1 MIKTLALDIL
11 LPNGC
16 VVVVECEEDMTLE
29 KIKQQTIAS
38 IKRQNVFANLIHDQK
53 NYYLESVTSSAQI
66 IPLHEEHTK
75 LNELNLF
82 YPYLTLKEHD
92 AFLDEKDDLALMSL
106 LLGFPLD
113 DFASTLEREACE
125 ARSLLNRLADM
136 LVQESVKD
144 LRRGG
149 SQDASTQMDDEE
161 KQSMLIKCQNLLKQ
175 FSLSSDVRPIFVQV
189 QERHSVSPICFN
201 LSSSLYSAPVDVV
214 ANVIALKL
222 SADNPSMS
230 VDERTKII
238 KEYKNLYW
246 LQAFGCEERLS
257 GLKPLIQSRY
267 VQTCLRLDK
276 PLYFK
281 LINVEST
288 IGSGKKRCLTMIQE
302 AIKQEEERKKPQKFG
317 GRSNETRQ
325 VWNEK
330 DIACRQ
336 FSLRILSGQ
345 LIPAGEFDEVKIILG
360 LYHGTQP
367 LFSGSILESR
377 SVDTIN
383 PDWQQEMK
391 FDITLLNLPPASKLC
406 CSIHFHRRRTPLLV
420 SDEWICIGWANLN
433 VFNHNSCLI
442 QGRQKVRFWPTDS
455 NSSKMGSSTYGF
467 NERALA
473 GINPDRSYPT
483 IELEFPTYKYQI
495 ATLSPRNGLAMQPQ
509 TRSEVLLRSCAFQDE
524 LEDDNDSPIQSDFY
538 NWLRSN
544 EFELTEQSRAE
555 LWERR
560 YECMRVPE
568 SLPRWLKCVKW
579 SNREHILEA
588 YKVVETWPT
597 KNLDPLM
604 TALELLDVDYPD
616 PFVRFSA
623 VRLLDTRIDDDRLL
637 PVILQIVQAV
647 KNEPYHDSAL
657 ARFLLKRSLLNQ
669 QIGHFFY
676 WHSRAELK
684 NPQCKVRFGLL
695 LEAYLRYCGDYA
707 EDLGRQVRTVDKLTY
722 IAEMIQ
728 NSSHD
733 ELYNQK
739 ASLAHILKRD
749 EFLQNLQ
756 YFRSPVD
763 HDVELGELVLENC
776 RIMSSA
782 RRPLWLRWT
791 NASEYAEH
799 FFPTFDL
806 IFKHG
811 DDLRQDMLA
820 LQFIQMIDIIWKA
833 DGLDLS
839 LLPYGCL
846 ATGFCSG
853 FIEVVKNAK
862 TIMNIQKLGGLKGQ
876 FQFDASALYRWIA
889 KNNPGPEKLKV
900 AIDLFTRS
908 CAGYCVITYV
918 LGVADRHP
926 DNIMV
931 NERGQLFHIDF
942 GHILGNF
949 KMKFGIRRERTQLVL
964 IDDFV
969 RVITNNSSEKNP
981 IETREFQN
989 FKKLCIK
996 GYRILRRQYR
1006 QIICLFKLMMNCD
1019 LTELN
1024 CESDMDYIRQTFAI
1038 DIGANEQEAC
1048 ARFEQVLLDSYRS
1061 SMKTRVDWVFHALNH
1076 FNS

>member
-1 MIKTLALDIL
+1 MSIVKKILLDIL
-11 LPNGC
+11 LSNGC
-16 VVVVECEEDMTLE
+16 VIVVECEEDMTLD
-29 KIKQQTIAS
+29 KIKQNILS
-38 IKRQNVFANLIHDQK
+38 CIKRQAPFNELVHDHK
-53 NYYLESVTSSAQI
+53 NYYLESVTLSAQI
-66 IPLHEEHTK
+66 IPLYDEQIK
-75 LNELNLF
+75 LNKLNLF
-82 YPYLTLKEHD
+82 YGYLSLREHD
-92 AFLDEKDDLALMSL
+92 AFLDEKDDLPLMSL

-125 ARSLLNRLADM
+125 ARSSLNGNIIFADILA
-136 LVQESVKD
+136 QESVKD
-144 LRRGG
+144 LQRNGL
-149 SQDASTQMDDEE
+149 QENDE
-161 KQSMLIKCQNLLKQ
+161 KQSNLVKSQNLLQQ
-175 FSLSSDVRPIFVQV
+175 FGLTSDIRPIFVQV
-189 QERHSVSPICFN
+189 QERHSTSPICFN
-201 LSSSLYSAPVDVV
+201 LSSSLYSSPIDIV
-214 ANVIALKL
+214 ANVILSKL
-222 SADNPSMS
+222 SASNPAMPNEEKMKI
-230 VDERTKII
+230 VEEYRTR
-238 KEYKNLYW
+238 YW
-246 LQAFGCEERLS
+246 LQAFGCEERIF
-257 GLKPLIQSRY
+257 GTKPLIQSRY

-281 LINVEST
+281 LINIESAT
-288 IGSGKKRCLTMIQE
+288 GNGKKRCIAMIHE

-317 GRSNETRQ
+317 RRSNEIRQ

-330 DIACRQ
+330 EIACKY

-345 LIPAGEFDEVKIILG
+345 LIPAGEFDEVKIIIG

-367 LFSGSILESR
+367 LFSGSIMESR
-377 SVDTIN
+377 SVDTLN
-383 PDWQQEMK
+383 PDWQQEIK
-391 FDITLLNLPPASKLC
+391 FDITLVNLPPASKLC
-406 CSIHFHRRRTPLLV
+406 CSIHFHRRRTSLLN

-442 QGRQKVRFWPTDS
+442 QGRQKVRFWPTEM
-455 NSSKMGSSTYGF
+455 NNNKMVSSMYGF

-483 IELEFPTYKYQI
+483 IELEFPSYKYQI
-495 ATLSPRNGLAMQPQ
+495 ATLSPRNGLAMQAQ
-509 TRSEVLLRSCAFQDE
+509 TKNEQLLRSCAFQDD
-524 LEDDNDSPIQSDFY
+524 LEETGENIAQSDFY
-538 NWLRSN
+538 DWLRSI
-544 EFELTEQSRAE
+544 EFELTEQSQVE
-555 LWERR
+555 LWDRR

-579 SNREHILEA
+579 SNHDNVLEA
-588 YKVVETWPT
+588 YKIVKNWPT
-597 KNLDPLM
+597 ENIDPLM

-616 PFVRFSA
+616 PFIRFSA

-669 QIGHFFY
+669 QVGHYFY
-676 WHSRAELK
+676 WHSRVELK
-684 NPQCKVRFGLL
+684 NAQYKVRYGLL
-695 LEAYLRYCGDYA
+695 LEAYLRYCGEYA
-707 EDLGRQVRTVDKLTY
+707 EDLGRQVRSVDKLIY
-722 IAEMIQ
+722 IAELIQ
-728 NSSHD
+728 NSTHD

-739 ASLAHILKRD
+739 GYLAHVLTR
-749 EFLQNLQ
+749 EGYTQNLQ

-763 HDVELGELVLENC
+763 YNIELGQLVLDHC

-791 NASEYAEH
+791 NGSEYAEH
-799 FFPTFDL
+799 YFPTFDL
-806 IFKHG
+806 IFKNG

-846 ATGFCSG
+846 ATDYCSG
-853 FIEVVKNAK
+853 LIEVVKNAK

-889 KNNPGPEKLKV
+889 KNNPGADKLKS

-949 KMKFGIRRERTQLVL
+949 KMKYGIRRERTQLVL

-969 RVITNNSSEKNP
+969 RVIINNNSTEKNP
-981 IETREFQN
+981 IETREFKN

-1006 QIICLFKLMMNCD
+1006 QIVCLFKLMMNCD

-1024 CESDMDYIRQTFAI
+1024 SEADMAYLRQTFAI

-1048 ARFEQVLLDSYRS
+1048 DRFEQVLLESYRS
-1061 SMKTRVDWVFHALNH
+1061 SVKTRVDWVFHALNH
-1076 FNS
+1076 IKS